1 MGEKQIRQSKP
12 EKEKVSTTI
21 MDATEIINKLRRL
34 VDNIREMSGTPVNV
48 SVDSFNFSV
57 SKKNGEL
64 ELSLNTKIAIK
75 PKED

>member
-1 MGEKQIRQSKP
+1 MVETQIRQSKP
-12 EKEKVSTTI
+12 EKEKVSTKNI
-21 MDATEIINKLRRL
+21 DVTEIINKVRRL
-34 VDNIREMSGTPVNV
+34 VDNIREVSGKPMNV

-64 ELSLNTKIAIK
+64 NLSLNTKIAIK